1 MIVHSRLE
9 NLGLGISA
17 IFAPMIRTWFDSFLD
32 WRARNIP
39 HRHFILLLAAFIGM
53 ISGLAAVLLK
63 NTAYYTHYY
72 LTSGFEQN
80 HENFW
85 YLLYPLFGIG
95 LTVAFVYFF
104 VKEDIAHGISRVL
117 QAISQKEGKM
127 EPHDNYSSLVAS
139 TITVSFGGSVGLEAP
154 VVATGSALGSTIGQ
168 LFRMESRVLVLC
180 IGCGTAGAVSAIFK
194 APIAGVVFA
203 LEVLML
209 DLTMGS
215 LLPLLISA
223 ITGAVVAAV
232 LMGKTVLFNFDLT
245 EPFQLWTLPFFLIL
259 GGLCGLFS
267 LYFTKT
273 NTYIE
278 NLFGRITSPWKRFM
292 IGGLLVSLL
301 VFLFPPLFGEGYESL
316 KVILAGKGNELL
328 NSSMFY
334 GIPMGWVF
342 VGFVLGLLLLK
353 VLAMAITTGSGG
365 VGGVFAPSLFVGGLG
380 GFFLARA
387 LNLTGLVNVP
397 ESHFA
402 LAGMAGLM
410 AGVMHTPLTA
420 IFLIAEISGG
430 YELLLPLAV
439 TSSGAY
445 LTHAFWEPHSV
456 YTKRLAEKGQ
466 LLSRNKDKVVLQ
478 QMKIDDMIEK
488 NFLHVHSNDYL
499 GDLVR
504 QVARSERNIF
514 PVIDREQNFYGMIF
528 INDVRHIMFKQEL
541 YGKTLVKDLM
551 YMPETTIEIGESME
565 EVARKFNDTDKYNI
579 VVLDKGKYVGFIS
592 RANFFST
599 YRQILKE
606 SSEE

>member
-1 MIVHSRLE
+1 
-9 NLGLGISA
+9 
-17 IFAPMIRTWFDSFLD
+17 
-32 WRARNIP
+32 
-39 HRHFILLLAAFIGM
+39 
-53 ISGLAAVLLK
+53 
-63 NTAYYTHYY
+63 
-72 LTSGFEQN
+72 
-80 HENFW
+80 
-85 YLLYPLFGIG
+85 
-95 LTVAFVYFF
+95 
-104 VKEDIAHGISRVL
+104 
-117 QAISQKEGKM
+117 
-127 EPHDNYSSLVAS
+127 
-139 TITVSFGGSVGLEAP
+139 
-154 VVATGSALGSTIGQ
+154 
-168 LFRMESRVLVLC
+168 
-180 IGCGTAGAVSAIFK
+180 
-194 APIAGVVFA
+194 
-203 LEVLML
+203 
-209 DLTMGS
+209 
-215 LLPLLISA
+215 
-223 ITGAVVAAV
+223 
-232 LMGKTVLFNFDLT
+232 
-245 EPFQLWTLPFFLIL
+245 
-259 GGLCGLFS
+259 
-267 LYFTKT
+267 
-273 NTYIE
+273 
-278 NLFGRITSPWKRFM
+278 
-292 IGGLLVSLL
+292 
-301 VFLFPPLFGEGYESL
+301 
-316 KVILAGKGNELL
+316 
-328 NSSMFY
+328 
-334 GIPMGWVF
+334 MGWVF
-342 VGFVLGLLLLK
+342 VLFVLGLLLLK
-353 VLAMAITTGSGG
+353 VVAMAITTGSGG

-439 TSSGAY
+439 TASGSY

-478 QMKIDDMIEK
+478 QMKIDDLIEK
-488 NFLHVHSNDYL
+488 NFLHVHYNDYL

-504 QVARSERNIF
+504 QVSKSERNIF

-551 YMPETTIEIGESME
+551 YMPEITIEIGESME

-579 VVLDKGKYVGFIS
+579 VVLDSGKYEGFVS

>member
-1 MIVHSRLE
+1 MIKR
-9 NLGLGISA
+9 
-17 IFAPMIRTWFDSFLD
+17 WFETFLN
-32 WRARNIP
+32 WRARHIP
-39 HRHFILLLAAFIGM
+39 HRHFILALAALIGVV
-53 ISGLAAVLLK
+53 SGLAAVLLK
-63 NTAYYTHYY
+63 NTAHYTHYY
-72 LTSGFEQN
+72 LTTGFDVSQV
-80 HENFW
+80 NFL
-85 YLLYPLFGIG
+85 YLLYPLFGIA

-104 VKEDIAHGISRVL
+104 IKEDITHGVSRVL
-117 QAISQKEGKM
+117 QAISQKEGRM
-127 EPHDNYSSLVAS
+127 ERHDSYSSMVAS

-154 VVATGSALGSTIGQ
+154 VMSTGSALGSAIGQ
-168 LFRMESRVLVLC
+168 LFRMEPRVLVLC

-209 DLTMGS
+209 DLTMAS

-232 LMGKTVLFNFDLT
+232 LMGKDVLFAYDLT
-245 EPFQLWTLPFFLIL
+245 EPFYLKTLPFFLVL
-259 GGLCGLFS
+259 GLLSGLFS

-273 NTYIE
+273 NMFIE
-278 NLFGRITSPWKRFM
+278 NLFNKVFNPWKRFI

-301 VFLFPPLFGEGYESL
+301 VFLFPPLFGEGYDAL
-316 KVILAGKGNELL
+316 KAILAGNGDKLL
-328 NSSMFY
+328 NESVFY
-334 GIPMGWVF
+334 GIPMGWLF
-342 VGFVLGLLLLK
+342 LFFILGLILLK
-353 VLAMAITTGSGG
+353 VIAMAITTGSGG

-387 LNLTGLVNVP
+387 VNLSGIMYLP
-397 ESHFA
+397 EPHFA

-439 TSSGAY
+439 TAAGSY
-445 LTHAFWEPHSV
+445 LTHALWEPHSV

-466 LLSRNKDKVVLQ
+466 LISRNKDKVVLQ
-478 QMKIDDMIEK
+478 QMKIDELIEK
-488 NFLHVHSNDYL
+488 NFLHVHYNDYL

-504 QVARSERNIF
+504 QVSRSERNIF

-528 INDVRHIMFKQEL
+528 INDVRHIMFKQEM
-541 YGKTLVKDLM
+541 YGKVLVKDLM
-551 YMPETTIEIGESME
+551 YMPEVSIEIGESME
-565 EVARKFNDTDKYNI
+565 NVARKFNDTDKYNI
-579 VVLDKGKYVGFIS
+579 VVLDKGKYIGFVS

-599 YRQILKE
+599 YRQKLKE